1 MSSPSLLSLCQ
12 WRSSVFQNKLTPTIM
27 KTLIAALT
35 LCASISG
42 VSLAQPAAPSA
53 AQIQSSI
60 DRGLDFLLSRQDQD
74 NGHWVTR
81 EDPALSAL
89 VLAALTRSP
98 SHERAAAT
106 TRGYDFLL
114 SNARPDGGIYSK
126 ARANYNTAICLMAL
140 VLRARPEDEEVIR
153 RAARFVAGQQN
164 DADTAGKTDNPFDG
178 GIGYGGT
185 QPGAPAH
192 ADLSNTTF
200 ALEAL
205 HAAKKLF
212 QDSGKPME
220 KSEDLN
226 WDAAITFIS
235 RCQNLKASNDQPW
248 AGRDKSTTGAFG
260 YTPVPQTPRGG
271 KKAGGPTPM
280 RCYGSISYAGML
292 SFIYAGLTPADPRVQ
307 AALEWLGSNYTVEE
321 NPGMGAE
328 GLYYYYHTMAK
339 ALTTAGIQ
347 SLKTTHGSVNW
358 ASELSSKLLQ
368 LQKSD
373 GSWVN
378 TASGRW
384 MESDPVLVTAYAVLS
399 LQYIHQA
406 TAHP

>member
-1 MSSPSLLSLCQ
+1 MKTFLSSLTLFALLSGL
-12 WRSSVFQNKLTPTIM
+12 
-27 KTLIAALT
+27 
-35 LCASISG
+35 
-42 VSLAQPAAPSA
+42 SLAQPAAPSA
-53 AQIQSSI
+53 AQIQSAI
-60 DRGLDFLLSRQDQD
+60 NRGLDFLVSRQDQGS
-74 NGHWVTR
+74 GHWVTR

-89 VLAALTRSP
+89 VLAALTRNP
-98 SHERAAAT
+98 SHTHNPAT

-114 SNARPDGGIYSK
+114 KNVRPDGGIYSK
-126 ARANYNTAICLMAL
+126 ARANYNTAICLMTL
-140 VLRARPEDEEVIR
+140 LLRARPEDEEIIR
-153 RAARFVAGQQN
+153 RASRFVAGQQN
-164 DADTAGKTDNPFDG
+164 DVDTPNQTDNPFDG
-178 GIGYGGT
+178 GIGYGGA
-185 QPGAPAH
+185 QPGASAH

-212 QDSGKPME
+212 QDSGQPIE
-220 KSEDLN
+220 KKDDLN

-248 AGRDKSTTGAFG
+248 ARRDSSTIGAFG
-260 YTPVPQTPRGG
+260 YTPVPQAPRGG
-271 KKAGGPTPM
+271 KKANGPVPM

-307 AALEWLGSNYTVEE
+307 AALAWLGTNYTVEE

-339 ALTTAGIQ
+339 ALTTAGVHA
-347 SLKTTHGSVNW
+347 LKTSHGSVNW
-358 ASELSSKLLQ
+358 ADELSGKLLR
-368 LQKSD
+368 LQNSD

-399 LQYIHQA
+399 LQQIQQA
-406 TAHP
+406 TASR